1 MSQSDKISSIVNRI
15 TGNPILIGV
24 ILYIII
30 FIVPFS
36 FLRTFEFGDWKY
48 TPFVQSM
55 ITTFMG
61 GGTIA
66 IITAGLLV
74 FQKTLDS
81 EHKRKE
87 EVFTKRVQVYHNV
100 IQTITPKFVDGILS
114 KKDIQEIE
122 SLYYELALVA
132 STNVQQEYLEFL
144 QGLKVGKIENIDLV
158 REKVFDIIDDMS
170 ESLGMGE
177 VEILAGAN
185 TKPKKDV
192 DTDLRSQVFSLS
204 NEDQESISET
214 LDEIGNSEDSQNT

>member
-1 MSQSDKISSIVNRI
+1 
-15 TGNPILIGV
+15 
-24 ILYIII
+24 
-30 FIVPFS
+30 
-36 FLRTFEFGDWKY
+36 
-48 TPFVQSM
+48 
-55 ITTFMG
+55 MG

-204 NEDQESISET
+204 NEDQEAISET
-214 LDEIGNSEDSQNT
+214 LDEIGNSEDSQTD